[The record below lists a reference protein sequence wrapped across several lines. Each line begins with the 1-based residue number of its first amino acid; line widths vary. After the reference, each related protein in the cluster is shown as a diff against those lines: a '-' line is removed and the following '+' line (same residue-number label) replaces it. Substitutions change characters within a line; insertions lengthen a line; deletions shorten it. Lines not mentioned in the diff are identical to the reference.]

1 MLGTELVEFLRR
13 QKEEVVGWDLPKH
26 DVTDVE
32 KTINGI
38 HQVGPDVVF
47 HLAARTDVDGC
58 EDDVAGATSVNF
70 QGTWAVAL
78 GVEELSR
85 KMVYVSTD
93 YVFDGRAG
101 KPYGEADTANPLS
114 VYGRTKL
121 LGENA
126 IKRSCH
132 RHFIVRTSWLYGRH
146 GRNFVDTI
154 RQKSA
159 EVQRI
164 EVVNDQV
171 GSPTYARDLC
181 RPLWDLAKS
190 KYFGTYHL
198 TNSGQC
204 SWFELAA
211 EIVRLTGAQCEVAP
225 IDTATAAR
233 RAPRPA
239 YSVLENRE
247 FRRRFG
253 KELRSWQEAL
263 RSYIT
268 GNDKVT
274 SQNDE
279 EQSNVIPSVARNP
292 ARQDDRRDSSVSDSS
307 E

>member
-1 MLGTELVEFLRR
+1 MRCLVTGSEGMLGTELVEFLRR
-13 QKEEVVGWDLPKH
+13 QNEEVVGWDLPKH

-85 KMVYVSTD
+85 KVVYVSTD
-93 YVFDGRAG
+93 YVFDGRSNR
-101 KPYGEADTANPLS
+101 PYRESDKANPLS

-121 LGENA
+121 MGENA
-126 IKRSCH
+126 ITRTCRH
-132 RHFIVRTSWLYGRH
+132 HFIVRTSWLYGKH

-159 EVQRI
+159 QVPRI
-164 EVVNDQV
+164 EVVGDQV
-171 GSPTYARDLC
+171 GSPTFARDLC
-181 RPLWDLAKS
+181 RPLWDLARS
-190 KYFGTYHL
+190 KYFGLYHV

-204 SWFELAA
+204 SWFELAQ
-211 EIVRLTGAQCEVAP
+211 EVVKLTGSKSEVVP

-247 FRRRFG
+247 FKRRFG
-253 KELRSWQEAL
+253 KELRPWQEAL
-263 RSYIT
+263 RGYIS
-268 GNDKVT
+268 GKDEIRSASSQVPSDGP
-274 SQNDE
+274 SQND
-279 EQSNVIPSVARNP
+279 A
-292 ARQDDRRDSSVSDSS
+292 
-307 E
+307 

>member
-1 MLGTELVEFLRR
+1 MRYLVTGSEGMLGKDLVGFLRH
-13 QKEEVVGWDLPKH
+13 QNEEVVGWDLPEH

-58 EDDVAGATSVNF
+58 EDDLAGATAVNF

-93 YVFDGRAG
+93 YVFDGKSDR
-101 KPYGEADTANPLS
+101 PYRENDTVNPLS

-121 LGENA
+121 MGENA
-126 IKRSCH
+126 IRRSCRH
-132 RHFIVRTSWLYGRH
+132 HFIVRTSWLYGKH

-154 RQKSA
+154 RQKSSQ
-159 EVQRI
+159 VPHI
-164 EVVNDQV
+164 DVVNDQV

-181 RPLWDLAKS
+181 RPLWDIAKS
-190 KYFGTYHL
+190 KYFGTYHV

-204 SWFELAA
+204 SWFDLAV
-211 EIVRLTGAQCEVAP
+211 EIVRLTGAKCEVAP

-233 RAPRPA
+233 KAPRPA
-239 YSVLENRE
+239 YSVLDNRE
-247 FRRRFG
+247 FKRRFG
-253 KELRSWQEAL
+253 KELRPWQEAL
-263 RSYIT
+263 RSHLS
-268 GNDKVT
+268 GNV
-274 SQNDE
+274 QVPIPND
-279 EQSNVIPSVARNP
+279 Q
-292 ARQDDRRDSSVSDSS
+292 
-307 E
+307 

>member
-1 MLGTELVEFLRR
+1 MRCLVTGAGGLLGTELVEFLRR
-13 QKEEVVGWDLPKH
+13 QNEDVVGWDLPGH

-85 KMVYVSTD
+85 KLVYVSTD
-93 YVFDGRAG
+93 YVFDGRSG
-101 KPYGEADTANPLS
+101 RPYRENDTANPLS

-126 IKRSCH
+126 IRRSCKQ
-132 RHFIVRTSWLYGRH
+132 HFIVRSSWLYGKH

-154 RQKSA
+154 RKKSR
-159 EVQRI
+159 EVPRL
-164 EVVNDQV
+164 EVVSDQV

-181 RPLWDLAKS
+181 RPLWDLARS
-190 KYFGTYHL
+190 KYFGTYHV
-198 TNSGQC
+198 TNSGQS
-204 SWFELAA
+204 SWCELAS
-211 EIVRLTGAQCEVAP
+211 EVVRLTGAQCEVVP

-239 YSVLENRE
+239 YSVLENRN
-247 FRRRFG
+247 FKHRFG
-253 KELRSWQEAL
+253 KVLRPWQEAL
-263 RSYIT
+263 KSYIC
-268 GNDKVT
+268 GNDKVQ
-274 SQNDE
+274 SQNDK
-279 EQSNVIPSVARNP
+279 
-292 ARQDDRRDSSVSDSS
+292 
-307 E
+307 

>member
-13 QKEEVVGWDLPKH
+13 QNEDVVGWDLPKH

-85 KMVYVSTD
+85 KLVYVSTD
-93 YVFDGRAG
+93 YVFDGRSG
-101 KPYGEADTANPLS
+101 RPYREDDTANPLS

-126 IKRSCH
+126 IRRSCK
-132 RHFIVRTSWLYGRH
+132 RHFIVRSSWLYGKH

-154 RQKSA
+154 RKKSL
-159 EVQRI
+159 EVPRL
-164 EVVNDQV
+164 EVVSDQV

-181 RPLWDLAKS
+181 RPLWDLARS
-190 KYFGTYHL
+190 KFFGTYHV

-204 SWFELAA
+204 SWCELAS
-211 EIVRLTGAQCEVAP
+211 EVVRLTGAQCEVVP
-225 IDTATAAR
+225 IDTAAAAR
-233 RAPRPA
+233 RASRPA
-239 YSVLENRE
+239 YSVLENRN
-247 FRRRFG
+247 FKHRFG
-253 KELRSWQEAL
+253 KVLRPWQEAL
-263 RSYIT
+263 KSYIT

-274 SQNDE
+274 SQNDK
-279 EQSNVIPSVARNP
+279 
-292 ARQDDRRDSSVSDSS
+292 
-307 E
+307 

>member
-1 MLGTELVEFLRR
+1 MRYLVTGSEGMLGKDLVGFLRH
-13 QKEEVVGWDLPKH
+13 QNEEVVGWDLPEH

-58 EDDVAGATSVNF
+58 EDDLAGATAVNF

-93 YVFDGRAG
+93 YVFDGKSDR
-101 KPYGEADTANPLS
+101 PYRENDTANPLS

-121 LGENA
+121 MGENA
-126 IKRSCH
+126 IRRSCRH
-132 RHFIVRTSWLYGRH
+132 HFIVRTSWLYGKH

-154 RQKSA
+154 RQKSSQ
-159 EVQRI
+159 VPHI
-164 EVVNDQV
+164 DVVNDQV

-181 RPLWDLAKS
+181 RPLWDIAKS
-190 KYFGTYHL
+190 KYFGTYHV

-204 SWFELAA
+204 SWFDLAV
-211 EIVRLTGAQCEVAP
+211 EIVRLTGAKCEVAP

-233 RAPRPA
+233 KAPRPA
-239 YSVLENRE
+239 YSVLDNRE
-247 FRRRFG
+247 FKRRFG
-253 KELRSWQEAL
+253 KELRPWQEAL
-263 RSYIT
+263 RSHLS
-268 GNDKVT
+268 GNV
-274 SQNDE
+274 QVPIPND
-279 EQSNVIPSVARNP
+279 Q
-292 ARQDDRRDSSVSDSS
+292 
-307 E
+307 

>member
-1 MLGTELVEFLRR
+1 MRCLVTGAGGMLGTELVEFLRR
-13 QKEEVVGWDLPKH
+13 QNEDVVGWDLPKY
-26 DVTDVE
+26 DVTDIE

-85 KMVYVSTD
+85 KLVYVSTD
-93 YVFDGRAG
+93 YVFDGRSG
-101 KPYGEADTANPLS
+101 KPYREDDTANPLS

-126 IKRSCH
+126 IRRSCK
-132 RHFIVRTSWLYGRH
+132 RHFIVRSSWLYGKH

-154 RQKSA
+154 RKKSL
-159 EVQRI
+159 EVPRL
-164 EVVNDQV
+164 EVVSDQV

-181 RPLWDLAKS
+181 RPLWDLARS
-190 KYFGTYHL
+190 KYFGTYHV

-204 SWFELAA
+204 SWCELAS
-211 EIVRLTGAQCEVAP
+211 EVVRLTGAQCEVVP
-225 IDTATAAR
+225 IDTAAAAR

-239 YSVLENRE
+239 YSVLENRN
-247 FRRRFG
+247 FKYRFG
-253 KELRSWQEAL
+253 KVLRPWQEAL
-263 RSYIT
+263 KSYIT

-274 SQNDE
+274 SQNDK
-279 EQSNVIPSVARNP
+279 
-292 ARQDDRRDSSVSDSS
+292 
-307 E
+307 

>member
-13 QKEEVVGWDLPKH
+13 QNEEVVGWDLPKQ

-85 KMVYVSTD
+85 RMVYVSTD
-93 YVFDGRAG
+93 YVFDGRSNR
-101 KPYGEADTANPLS
+101 PYRESDKANPLS
-114 VYGRTKL
+114 VYGRTKFM
-121 LGENA
+121 GENA
-126 IKRSCH
+126 VTRTCRH
-132 RHFIVRTSWLYGRH
+132 HFIVRTSWLYGKH

-159 EVQRI
+159 QVPRI
-164 EVVNDQV
+164 EVVSDQV
-171 GSPTYARDLC
+171 GSPTFARDLC
-181 RPLWDLAKS
+181 RPLWDLARS
-190 KYFGTYHL
+190 KYPGLYHV

-204 SWFELAA
+204 SWFELAQEVVKLA
-211 EIVRLTGAQCEVAP
+211 GSKSEVAP

-247 FRRRFG
+247 FKRRFG
-253 KELRSWQEAL
+253 KELRPWQEAL
-263 RSYIT
+263 RSYIQ
-268 GNDKVT
+268 GK
-274 SQNDE
+274 DE
-279 EQSNVIPSVARNP
+279 VQSINGEPRTEAGS
-292 ARQDDRRDSSVSDSS
+292 
-307 E
+307 